1 MHNKTT
7 HRGTRTS
14 AHNAGEVGART
25 QAMDRGNSGREAS
38 ASLATASAEDRAA
51 GTGTHAESEA
61 VRASP
66 TTVIGLERALHLE
79 LLQV

>member
-1 MHNKTT
+1 MGSTAAA
-7 HRGTRTS
+7 S
-14 AHNAGEVGART
+14 
-25 QAMDRGNSGREAS
+25 SGREAC

-61 VRASP
+61 VRTSP